1 MRIGRQWPLE
11 HNEAGRWWARQA
23 SPAQGGCSAEPRHVI
38 ITNSHTS
45 SHDAKGQGNRG
56 DVRKAEE
63 HVHLSQQDESK
74 LEEEKA
80 EWKNII

>member
-1 MRIGRQWPLE
+1 M
-11 HNEAGRWWARQA
+11 
-23 SPAQGGCSAEPRHVI
+23 I